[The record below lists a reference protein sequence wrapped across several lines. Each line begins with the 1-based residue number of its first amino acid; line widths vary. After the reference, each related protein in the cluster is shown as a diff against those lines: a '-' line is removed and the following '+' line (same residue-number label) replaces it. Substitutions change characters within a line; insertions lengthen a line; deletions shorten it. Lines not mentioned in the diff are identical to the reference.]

1 MNKTININLAG
12 IIFHL
17 DEGAYESFKDYLNQV
32 KNALDSQEGGAE
44 IIADIEAR
52 IAELFSMRM
61 VEFKREAITIED
73 VNFIQATL
81 GAPQDFEDDGDE
93 DPVTNAGIPA
103 GKKRLFRNTD
113 ETIIGGVASG
123 IAAYFGTDV
132 VWIRIIFL
140 VLLFFTGV

>member
-32 KNALDSQEGGAE
+32 KNALESQEGGAE

-61 VEFKREAITIED
+61 QEFKREAITIED

-81 GAPQDFEDDGDE
+81 GAPQDFEDDSDE
-93 DPVTNAGIPA
+93 DPDTSAGIPA

-113 ETIIGGVASG
+113 ESI
-123 IAAYFGTDV
+123 
-132 VWIRIIFL
+132 
-140 VLLFFTGV
+140 

>member
-32 KNALDSQEGGAE
+32 KNALESQEGGAE

-61 VEFKREAITIED
+61 QEFKREAITIED

-81 GAPQDFEDDGDE
+81 GAPQDFEDDSDE
-93 DPVTNAGIPA
+93 DPVILLQGYLRVRNGCFEIQMSLSSAGLQVVSQPI
-103 GKKRLFRNTD
+103 L
-113 ETIIGGVASG
+113 EQMS
-123 IAAYFGTDV
+123 FGFV
-132 VWIRIIFL
+132 SSF
-140 VLLFFTGV
+140 

>member
-17 DEGAYESFKDYLNQV
+17 DEGAYESFEEYLNQV
-32 KNALDSQEGGAE
+32 KNALESQEGGSE

-61 VEFKREAITIED
+61 QEFKREAITIED

-81 GAPQDFEDDGDE
+81 GAPQDFEDDSDE
-93 DPVTNAGIPA
+93 PLILLQECLRV
-103 GKKRLFRNTD
+103 RNGCF
-113 ETIIGGVASG
+113 EIQMSLSSVGLQVVSQPILEPMS
-123 IAAYFGTDV
+123 FGFV
-132 VWIRIIFL
+132 SSF
-140 VLLFFTGV
+140 